1 MFILLYNFQFLI
13 FCGYIVFAL
22 FLDIRLASAQFH
34 ADDSQNSA
42 RSISVSP
49 FTSIPRE
56 YYLGAGDTIN
66 VDILGVPELSGR
78 YDILSDGSISL
89 PLIGRIVIEG
99 FTIPEAITEITVRY
113 RLVMKNPVISLRVAF
128 PRPINVGVIGEV
140 NRPGTY
146 TIRLT
151 PGVGANPSAQYPTV
165 SQAIKL
171 AEGITQAANLREI
184 EVHRYHRSGQIE
196 KISLN
201 LWDFLHKGKLNQDI
215 ILQDG
220 DTIIIPTLTEVDLV
234 EARSLAL
241 TSFSPA
247 TDVPRSIAVIGEVNR
262 PGPYVLV
269 GGNTT
274 TQLRT
279 LGLPT
284 VTRAIQLAGGIKPKA
299 NIREIKIR
307 RLTRSGT
314 EQYITVNLWALLDE
328 GDLKQDTILQDGD
341 TVIVPTATELRSS
354 EAIALGN
361 VNFAPETIQVYV
373 VGEVRGERA
382 SRIEVPP
389 DTTLNQALLAFGSFG
404 YDNVRV
410 RRGSVKLLRLNPNGT
425 VSSRSIVVNL
435 NQGLNEETNPQLRN
449 NDIIVVDRN
458 LLTKISDGLQLLV
471 RPVAQ
476 GSSVLNFIGLL
487 DNLFNIINQE
497 N

>member
-1 MFILLYNFQFLI
+1 MFW
-13 FCGYIVFAL
+13 GYVLFVLFFDIELAL
-22 FLDIRLASAQFH
+22 AQFQI
-34 ADDSQNSA
+34 DGLQNPPRVNSLSLSRA
-42 RSISVSP
+42 
-49 FTSIPRE
+49 TARE

-66 VDILGVPELSGR
+66 IDILGVPEFSGR
-78 YDILSDGSISL
+78 YDVLSDGSISL
-89 PLIGRIVIEG
+89 PLIGRMVIAG
-99 FTIPEAITEITVRY
+99 LTIPEAINEITAQY
-113 RLVMKNPVISLRVAF
+113 RVVMKNPVISVRVAF

-165 SQAIKL
+165 TQAIKL
-171 AEGITQAANLREI
+171 AEGITQAANLQDI
-184 EVHRYHRSGQIE
+184 EVHRSHRSGEIE
-196 KISLN
+196 KIRLN

-220 DTIIIPTLTEVDLV
+220 DTIIIPTLTEIDLI

-241 TSFSPA
+241 TSFSPE
-247 TDVPRSIAVIGEVNR
+247 TDVPRSVAVIGEVNR

-274 TQLRT
+274 TALRT

-314 EQYITVNLWALLDE
+314 ERYITVNLWALLDE

-341 TVIVPTATELRSS
+341 TVIIPTATEVSS
-354 EAIALGN
+354 PELIELAD
-361 VNFAPETIQVYV
+361 VNFAPDTIQVYV

-389 DTTLNQALLAFGSFG
+389 QTTLNQALLASGSFG

-410 RRGSVKLLRLNPNGT
+410 RRGSIKLIRLNLNGT
-425 VSSRSIVVNL
+425 VSSRSISVDL
-435 NQGLNEETNPQLRN
+435 SQGLNEETNPQLRN

-458 LLTKISDGLQLLV
+458 LLTQISDGVELLV
-471 RPVAQ
+471 RPITQA
-476 GSSVLNFIGLL
+476 SSVLNFLGLL
-487 DNLFNIINQE
+487 DNLFNIINPE